1 MRVSVLFF
9 AVTRELAGSAETTVE
24 LPDCS
29 PTIAALVA
37 ALEDRYLGLRGRMV
51 SVRIA
56 KNERFAGPH
65 ELLRDG
71 DVVALVPPVSGG

>member
-9 AVTRELAGSAETTVE
+9 AVTRELVGSAETTVE
-24 LPDCS
+24 LSDS
-29 PTIAALVA
+29 APTIAALVA
-37 ALEDRYLGLRGRMV
+37 ALEDRYHGLRGRMS